1 MRDISL
7 HILDIVQ
14 NSLAAEARRVWI
26 TVFEDSVKDRLT
38 VVIKDDGN
46 GMDQETVRKV
56 VDPFYTT
63 RKTRKVGLGLPLL
76 QANTEACEGNLK
88 IISAPG
94 EGTTIEAV
102 FRLTHID
109 RPPLGD
115 MAATLVSLFS
125 GSPDVDF
132 FYCHQYNEKSFQCST
147 LEIKEELGG
156 LAINHPEVL
165 AWLKEY
171 LEEQEA
177 GLRIM
182 S

>member
-14 NSLAAEARRVWI
+14 NSLAAEARHVWI
-26 TVFEDSVKDRLT
+26 TVCEDSVKDRLT
-38 VVIKDDGN
+38 VVIKDDGK

-76 QANTEACEGNLK
+76 QANTEACDGNLT
-88 IISAPG
+88 IVSAPE

-115 MAATLVSLFS
+115 MAVTLVSLFS
-125 GSPDVDF
+125 GSPEVDF
-132 FYCHQYNEKSFQCST
+132 FYCHQCNEKIFHCST

-177 GLRIM
+177 ELRIM